1 MSKKRTGSDAK
12 RCELVVVVV
21 VVQRVCCRKQQS
33 ARDGSCR
40 TFDAPF
46 SLSHASRVPL
56 HLAIHLTSL
65 ESLLIFAEDQ
75 AQQRDMMA
83 TLRGRPARESKLN
96 HDPPPPPQV
105 AKY

>member
-1 MSKKRTGSDAK
+1 MQSDVSWSLSLSLSSVFVVASSK
-12 RCELVVVVV
+12 
-21 VVQRVCCRKQQS
+21 

-46 SLSHASRVPL
+46 SLLHASRVPL

-83 TLRGRPARESKLN
+83 TLRGRPARESN
-96 HDPPPPPQV
+96 HHHHHDPPPPQV